1 MNASVR
7 LSVSSLRAHK
17 RRFAGTFLA
26 VVLGVA
32 FLAGTLVMGD
42 TLRASFDTMFGN
54 AAGGTDAVVR
64 SADAITTPG
73 ESQGVRQPVSTD
85 LVRTVERVPGVAAAA
100 PSIQGAGQLVGA
112 DGDPIGGQGPP
123 TLAGNWITDPELNP
137 YRLAEGRAPQ
147 RSGEV
152 VVNRGAAEQGG
163 LAIGDTTT
171 LRTPDP
177 VEVTVVGLA
186 TFGGEDGM
194 AQVTFTGMTRA
205 DAEKY
210 LTARPG
216 EAASIQ
222 VRAGPGVGQ
231 RELVDRLTPVLP
243 EGVEA
248 ITGEESAAENT
259 DMISSQFLSLFTTF
273 LLVFSGIAL
282 LVATFSIHNTFAI
295 VVAQRTRE
303 NALLRALGASRRQ
316 VTAAT
321 LVEAAAVAAT
331 ASAAGLAGGIGIA
344 AGLQAL
350 FPAIGFPFP
359 DGALVISALSL
370 LLPLAVGVVVCLGS
384 ALLPAARAGSTAPL
398 AALRETAADTSGASR
413 VRAVTGTG
421 LLVLALAL
429 TLVGVLLAP
438 SVWPAG
444 AGAVLT
450 LASFVV
456 LGPVASTTAVRV
468 LGAPLDRL
476 RGVTGVLARRNAL
489 RSPKRT
495 AATAG
500 ALMIGVAVVSL
511 FTVFGASLKATMD
524 QTVSRSFAG
533 DVAVSAPSFGA
544 GGSGLSPRLAGAVQ
558 ELPEVDTAVGLG
570 RGVADVDGQGRALT
584 VTDPVALNRTFDL
597 GTVHGSLDDLGTD
610 GIAVTRSEAEKRGLT
625 TGDTT
630 RLTFTDGRSGTFT
643 VRAVYGQSELAGDYV
658 ITRAAW
664 APHRTQD
671 SDTLVA
677 VAFED
682 GVGADA
688 GKAAVEQVA
697 DRYGNPEVQTREEY
711 AQSSAGGIDMM
722 LTLVYALLALAVLIA
737 LLGIA
742 NTPHPGGPRTHPRTR
757 PAAGRRADPG
767 PAAGHGPLGVRPGRR
782 LRHGRRARSRHLPRL
797 GPGGRLRRRLGQRL
811 RLRRAARAARGGGPG
826 RPRGG
831 RPGGPAPGPARR
843 PPERAARR
851 GHGVARAVPGA
862 PGRCGRKRAADA
874 PAAGRQASS
883 DADRTPGPRAD
894 APSGPVQAPRG
905 AGRVPTVTGAAR
917 AFGRRPVP
925 RRTARGSGRS
935 PPGQPTTADRA
946 GAG

>member
-7 LSVSSLRAHK
+7 LSASSLRAHK

-26 VVLGVA
+26 VFLGVA

-42 TLRASFDTMFGN
+42 TLRASFDTMFGR
-54 AAGGTDAVVR
+54 ATSGTDAVLR

-73 ESQGVRQPVSTD
+73 ESQGVRAPVDAS
-85 LVRTVERVPGVAAAA
+85 LAETVERVPGVAAAA
-100 PSIQGAGQLVGA
+100 PDVQGAGQLIGA
-112 DGDPIGGQGPP
+112 DGKPIGGQGPP
-123 TLAGNWITDPELNP
+123 TLAGNWIDDPELNP
-137 YRLAEGRAPQ
+137 YRLAEGRAPEK
-147 RSGEV
+147 SGEV
-152 VVNRGAAEQGG
+152 VVNRGTADRGG
-163 LAIGDTTT
+163 LKIGDTTV

-177 VEVTVVGLA
+177 VEVTIVGLA

-216 EAASIQ
+216 EATGIQ

-231 RELVDRLTPVLP
+231 QQLVDRLTPLLP
-243 EGVEA
+243 KGVEA
-248 ITGEESAAENT
+248 ITGQESAEENT
-259 DMISSQFLSLFTTF
+259 DMISSQFLSVFTTL

-316 VTAAT
+316 VTAMT
-321 LVEAAAVAAT
+321 LTEASVVAVT

-359 DGALVISALSL
+359 EGDLVVSVLSMA
-370 LLPLAVGVVVCLGS
+370 LPLAVGVLVCLGS
-384 ALLPAARAGSTAPL
+384 ALLPAVRAGRTAPL
-398 AALRETAADTSGASR
+398 AALRETAVDQSGASR
-413 VRAVTGTG
+413 VRAVVGGGLAALAVAVTLTGVLVSPSLWLAGTG
-421 LLVLALAL
+421 AVLALVA
-429 TLVGVLLAP
+429 
-438 SVWPAG
+438 
-444 AGAVLT
+444 
-450 LASFVV
+450 FVV
-456 LGPVASTTAVRV
+456 LGPVASTTAVRL
-468 LGAPLDRL
+468 LGSPLDRL
-476 RGVTGVLARRNAL
+476 RGVTGALARRNAL

-495 AATAG
+495 AATAS

-533 DVAVSAPSFGA
+533 DVAVSTPSFGA

-570 RGVADVDGQGRALT
+570 RGVAEVDGEGRPLT
-584 VTDPVALNRTFDL
+584 VTDPLALERTFDL
-597 GTVHGSLDDLGTD
+597 GKVRGSLSGLGTD
-610 GIAVTRSEAEKRGLT
+610 GIAITEKEAERQHLA
-625 TGDTT
+625 TGDTA
-630 RLTFTDGRSGTFT
+630 RLTFTDGTSRTFT
-643 VRAVYGQSELAGDYV
+643 VRAVYGRSELAGDYV

-677 VAFED
+677 VSFKD
-682 GVGADA
+682 GVSTDT
-688 GKAAVEQVA
+688 GKAAVEKVA
-697 DRYGNPEVQTREEY
+697 ARYGDPEVQTRDEY

-742 NTPHPGGPRTHPRTR
+742 NTLTLAIHERTR
-757 PAAGRRADPG
+757 ELGLLRAVGQTRSQLRAMVRWESVLVAAFGTVGGLALGGFLGWVLVKASDGTSDSAFAFAIPPLQLAVVALVGLTAGALAGLRPA
-767 PAAGHGPLGVRPGRR
+767 
-782 LRHGRRARSRHLPRL
+782 
-797 GPGGRLRRRLGQRL
+797 
-811 RLRRAARAARGGGPG
+811 RRAARLDVL
-826 RPRGG
+826 
-831 RPGGPAPGPARR
+831 
-843 PPERAARR
+843 RAIA
-851 GHGVARAVPGA
+851 
-862 PGRCGRKRAADA
+862 
-874 PAAGRQASS
+874 
-883 DADRTPGPRAD
+883 TE
-894 APSGPVQAPRG
+894 
-905 AGRVPTVTGAAR
+905 
-917 AFGRRPVP
+917 
-925 RRTARGSGRS
+925 
-935 PPGQPTTADRA
+935 
-946 GAG
+946 